1 MPIEITGRHI
11 DIPAREKT
19 KVQERAG
26 RLERH
31 TGKIVDGRLIVTG
44 EKHRVMADVMVT
56 ARRRNWQAKA
66 ESTDL
71 AGAVAAVFDKLET
84 LATKERARRKD
95 HKGKPTARRAAATEW
110 SVDVIPPDGF
120 SSPSERRIV
129 KQTRIPIKP
138 MSAEEAALELED
150 SLHEFIVFHDAS
162 SERVSVLYKRR
173 DGNFGLIAP
182 EW

>member
-19 KVQERAG
+19 RIQERAA

-31 TGKIVDGRLIVTG
+31 TGKIVEGRLIVTG
-44 EKHRVMADVMVT
+44 EKHRVKADVIVT

-66 ESTDL
+66 ESDDL
-71 AGAVAAVFDKLET
+71 AGAVAAVFERLET
-84 LATKERARRKD
+84 QATKERARRKE
-95 HKGKPTARRAAATEW
+95 HKGKTPARAAATEW
-110 SVDVIPPDGF
+110 SVDVIAPGAL
-120 SSPSERRIV
+120 SSADERRIV
-129 KQTRIPIKP
+129 KTTRIPIKP

>member
-19 KVQERAG
+19 RVQERAG

-31 TGKIVDGRLIVTG
+31 TGKIVEGRLIVTG
-44 EKHRVMADVMVT
+44 EKHRVTADAMVT

-66 ESTDL
+66 ASPDL
-71 AGAVAAVFDKLET
+71 AGAVAAVFDKLEA
-84 LATKERARRKD
+84 LATKESARRKD
-95 HKGKPTARRAAATEW
+95 HKGKTPARRAASELAA
-110 SVDVIPPDGF
+110 DVIPPDGF
-120 SSPSERRIV
+120 ASPPERRIV
-129 KQTRIPIKP
+129 KQTRMPIKP

>member
-11 DIPAREKT
+11 DVPAREKT
-19 KVQERAG
+19 RVQERAG

-31 TGKIVDGRLIVTG
+31 TGKIVEGRLILTG
-44 EKHRVMADVMVT
+44 EKHRVKADVMVT
-56 ARRRNWQAKA
+56 SRRRNWQAKA
-66 ESTDL
+66 ESADL

-95 HKGKPTARRAAATEW
+95 HKGKTPARRAGTEW
-110 SVDVIPPDGF
+110 PVDVVAPEGLP
-120 SSPSERRIV
+120 SPAERRIV
-129 KQTRIPIKP
+129 RQTRIPVKP

-150 SLHEFIVFHDAS
+150 SLHEFIVFHDAA

>member
-19 KVQERAG
+19 RVQERAA
-26 RLERH
+26 RLARH
-31 TGKIVDGRLIVTG
+31 TGKIVEGRLTLTG
-44 EKHRVMADVMVT
+44 EKHRVKADVMVT

-71 AGAVAAVFDKLET
+71 AGAVTAVFDKLET
-84 LATKERARRKD
+84 QATKERARRKE
-95 HKGKPTARRAAATEW
+95 HKGKASARTAATEW
-110 SVDVIPPDGF
+110 AVDVIAPGAF
-120 SSPSERRIV
+120 ASPAERRIV
-129 KQTRIPIKP
+129 VKTTRIPIKP

-162 SERVSVLYKRR
+162 SERVSVLYKRK

>member
-19 KVQERAG
+19 RVQERAAK
-26 RLERH
+26 LERH
-31 TGKIVDGRLIVTG
+31 TGKIVEGRLILTG
-44 EKHRVMADVMVT
+44 EKHRVKADVIVT

-84 LATKERARRKD
+84 QATKERARRKE
-95 HKGKPTARRAAATEW
+95 HKGKPSARTAATEW
-110 SVDVIPPDGF
+110 SVDVIAPDGF
-120 SSPSERRIV
+120 TAPAERRIV
-129 KQTRIPIKP
+129 KTTRIPIRP

>member
-11 DIPAREKT
+11 EIPAREKAR
-19 KVQERAG
+19 VQERAG

-31 TGKIVDGRLIVTG
+31 TGKIVEGRLIVTG
-44 EKHRVMADVMVT
+44 EKHRVTADVMVT

-66 ESTDL
+66 ESPDL
-71 AGAVAAVFDKLET
+71 TGAVTAVFDKLEA
-84 LATKERARRKD
+84 LATKESARRKD
-95 HKGKPTARRAAATEW
+95 HKGKTPERRAASAWAVEAT
-110 SVDVIPPDGF
+110 PPEVVA
-120 SSPSERRIV
+120 SPSERRIV
-129 KQTRIPIKP
+129 KQTRMPIKP